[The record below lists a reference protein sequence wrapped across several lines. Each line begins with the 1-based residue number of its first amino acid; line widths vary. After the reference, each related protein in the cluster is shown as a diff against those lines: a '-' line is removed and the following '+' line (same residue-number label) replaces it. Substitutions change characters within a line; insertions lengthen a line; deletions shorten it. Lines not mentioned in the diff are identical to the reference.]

1 MCGTGSTGQLWMD
14 MVCSEMFTT
23 SETDSLIF
31 TGKSNLH
38 TSLLKIIYPTA
49 SWIRFVS
56 GWAGNP
62 LRHVAPLTCSHWC
75 YKPME
80 KTHSGLRSQKK
91 SSQKW
96 NFHTQS
102 EWSSYTT
109 YTEPPKIASYEA
121 TNDYEWI
128 QSLLLS
134 LCRLYHFKHN
144 THTLT
149 HTWHNTKDSLH
160 AESEVINQL
169 SIPHVEWVLCD
180 QYKSS

>member
-1 MCGTGSTGQLWMD
+1 MLESVWSYDSNTATLMCGTGSTGQLRMD
-14 MVCSEMFTT
+14 LVCSEMFTT

-31 TGKSNLH
+31 TGKSSLH
-38 TSLLKIIYPTA
+38 MSLLKIIYPTA

-62 LRHVAPLTCSHWC
+62 PRHRAPLTCSHWC

-96 NFHTQS
+96 NSHTQS

-109 YTEPPKIASYEA
+109 YTEPPNSFIRSNQWLWVD
-121 TNDYEWI
+121 T
-128 QSLLLS
+128 
-134 LCRLYHFKHN
+134 
-144 THTLT
+144 
-149 HTWHNTKDSLH
+149 
-160 AESEVINQL
+160 VI
-169 SIPHVEWVLCD
+169 IVEFVRSVAL
-180 QYKSS
+180 QA